1 MTTTLAD
8 WQPFFAALLGA
19 GATLLGLLFVGLSLN
34 LARIVATTALPRRA
48 EIALMVIV
56 LQIVVAAFGLVP
68 AQPNGAFAAE
78 TLLAAGAIWAA
89 TTSMNLGLIRTAETE
104 QRRTARQNFA
114 LLQLA
119 VLPYLAGGL
128 LMLAGRT
135 PALYLIAA
143 GMVACILKATL
154 DAWVLLVEINR

>member
-34 LARIVATTALPRRA
+34 LARIVATTSLPRRA
-48 EIALMVIV
+48 EIALLVIV

-68 AQPNGAFAAE
+68 AQPNRAFAAE
-78 TLLAAGAIWAA
+78 TLLAAGAIWIA
-89 TTSMNLGLIRTAETE
+89 TTGMNLALIRTAEPE
-104 QRRTARQNFA
+104 QRRRARQNFA
-114 LLQLA
+114 LLQVA
-119 VLPYLAGGL
+119 VLPYLAGAL
-128 LMLAGRT
+128 LMLAGRA
-135 PALYLIAA
+135 PALHLIAA
-143 GMVACILKATL
+143 GMIACILKATL